1 MTDIQ
6 ENKLSMYE
14 ALKIIFGNFS
24 TVYETFNDFK
34 AYVTLFLAN
43 IEDIHGL
50 RAVQERDNKG
60 VALNKDNIAMS
71 LSDIAT
77 KVKNAAVAHAI
88 FTKDLKLRE
97 KVDYTDTELKN
108 CRDNI
113 LADRAK
119 VIYDAALPLK
129 AHLTKLN
136 ITEADIT
143 AVDTIRLQ
151 YLSVIAEPRVAIV
164 ETKSATASL
173 ARKFRET
180 DKLLRNEIDPTIR
193 IFENTNFDFVD
204 QYKNGRIIVDL
215 GKRSTGNRT
224 AVISG
229 TVRHFETLVVLPGA
243 LVRILETGQS
253 VTVGADGTFSFTFSQ
268 SGVYTLQVELAG
280 YHTYTE
286 DGISIQT
293 GNQLNLDIELEPV
306 EV

>member
-6 ENKLSMYE
+6 ENKLSAYQ
-14 ALKIIFGNFS
+14 ALKIIFGNFAA
-24 TVYETFNDFK
+24 VFENFADFK

-43 IEDIHGL
+43 IDDIL
-50 RAVQERDNKG
+50 NLSALQERDNKG
-60 VALNKDNIAMS
+60 VALNKDSVANSLIEIAK
-71 LSDIAT
+71 
-77 KVKNAAVAHAI
+77 KVRSAAVAHAI
-88 FTKDLKLRE
+88 FTNDLKLRD
-97 KVDYTDTELKN
+97 KIDYTDSELNN

-119 VIYDAALPLK
+119 VIYDIALPLK
-129 AHLTKLN
+129 THLTRLN

-143 AVDTIRLQ
+143 AVNTVRLQ
-151 YLSVIAEPRVAIV
+151 YLGVIAEPRAAIV

-193 IFENTNFDFVD
+193 IFENTNFDFFE
-204 QYKNGRIIVDL
+204 QYKNARIIVDL
-215 GKRSTGNRT
+215 GRRKTGNKT
-224 AVISG
+224 AIISG
-229 TVRHFETLVVLPGA
+229 TIRHSETLALLPGA

-253 VTVGADGTFSFTFSQ
+253 VTVGADGVFSFTFSQ

-286 DGISIQT
+286 DGISIQV
-293 GNQLNLDIELEPV
+293 GNQLNLDIELEPLT
-306 EV
+306 